1 MSAKTLIIFSADLNV
16 KNKSLSVQMVSPSD
30 SVKELENGDAKKLL
44 GEKEAEID
52 KLRRALAESEKQ
64 LRIQTQVKIQYLW

>member
-1 MSAKTLIIFSADLNV
+1 
-16 KNKSLSVQMVSPSD
+16 MVSPSD
-30 SVKELENGDAKKLL
+30 SVKELENVDAKKLL